1 MHVELDKADIR
12 ILEVL
17 QLHGNLSAAEV
28 ADRLDMT
35 TSTCWR
41 RITRLEEA
49 GVIRTRVTLLDREKV
64 GLNVT
69 VFSRVKLAAHG
80 RDTLGKFEQA
90 VREHPEV
97 LECYTLMGDTDFLL
111 RIVVR
116 DIKAYEAFFLD
127 HLTRLPGVES
137 VHSSIA
143 LSTIKETT
151 ALPLSRR

>member
-1 MHVELDKADIR
+1 MQVELDRGDLR
-12 ILEVL
+12 ILDVL
-17 QLHGNLSAAEV
+17 QHHANLSAAEIAEKV
-28 ADRLDMT
+28 DMT
-35 TSTCWR
+35 PSTCWR
-41 RITRLEEA
+41 RITRLEEQ
-49 GVIRTRVTLLDREKV
+49 GVIKSRVTLLDREKV

-80 RDTLGKFEQA
+80 RDSLGRFEAA

-127 HLTRLPGVES
+127 HLSRMPGVES